1 MKKILFSIFL
11 AVLFAMPGIAQVDR
25 TKAPA
30 AGAAPIIQIGT
41 PQSFVLKNG
50 LKVFVVENH
59 KVPMVTY
66 SLSLEIQPGLQGEK
80 TGLYSMA
87 GDMLLMGTTNRTKE
101 QIDEEID
108 FIGASLNTSS
118 EGMGGRSLKK
128 YSNQLLSVMSDVLLN
143 PVFPEDQL
151 AKLKK
156 QTVTGIVSSKEEPQ
170 SIAANISK
178 RMLFGDN
185 HPYGEIMSEKTVE
198 AITAADCKAYHQTYF
213 RPNVAYLVIV
223 GDITLKEAKKQVNQ
237 YFGKWERGV
246 VPQTT
251 YVTPKL
257 NDKAQ
262 IVVGNK
268 DGANQSSIRVT
279 HIVDLKPGHPD
290 AIKASVMNNV
300 LGGGSFSARLFQNL
314 REDKAWTYGAYSSLS
329 PDKFMGDFEAEAM
342 VKGEAT
348 DSALFEMVK
357 EMNFLQ
363 QKLVSDQDLMLFKN
377 MMAGSFARSMED
389 PATVA
394 RFALNI
400 ERYNL
405 PKDYYATYLE
415 KLAAVTPQ
423 DVREMAN
430 KYLKPG
436 NAFLIAV
443 GDVSKIKN
451 SLRRLDTDGKILTYD
466 YYGQEV
472 KQKSIPSGL
481 TAQQVIDDYLKAIG
495 GKEKLEG
502 VKSMVTS
509 ATAAIQGMKLTVKS
523 YVETPGKLCV
533 ETYLQ
538 GNLMSK
544 QVLNGKAGKVS
555 SPMGEQVL
563 DEQTVAAM
571 QEETIMF
578 PELLIGQNGS
588 KTELSAL
595 EEINGEPVYKVS
607 VVSGKGAESVLYFS
621 AETGL
626 KLKEVKNSP
635 QGQAVTLI
643 KEYTEKD
650 GLKLPLKVTQSVGP
664 QMFDLEVG
672 EIQINTAISKEIFKI

>member
-1 MKKILFSIFL
+1 MKKIIISIFL
-11 AVLFAMPGIAQVDR
+11 MAIFVLPAISQIDR
-25 TKAPA
+25 SKAPD
-30 AGAAPIIQIGT
+30 AGPAPKIHIGT

-66 SLSLEIQPGLQGEK
+66 SLSLEIQPAMQGDK

-87 GDMLLMGTTNRTKE
+87 GEMLRMGTANRSKD
-101 QIDEEID
+101 QIDDEVD
-108 FIGASLNTSS
+108 FIGAWLNTSA
-118 EGMGGRSLKK
+118 EGITGRSLKK
-128 YSNQLLSVMSDVLLN
+128 YSNQMLSVMSDVLLN
-143 PVFPEDQL
+143 PVFPEEQL

-156 QTVTGIVSSKEEPQ
+156 QTITGIVSSKEEPQ
-170 SIAANISK
+170 AIAENIGK
-178 RMLFGDN
+178 RMLFGSN
-185 HPYGEIMSEKTVE
+185 HPYGEIMSEKSVE
-198 AITAADCKAYHQTYF
+198 AITVDDCKSYYKTYF

-237 YFGKWERGV
+237 YFGRWERAA
-246 VPQTT
+246 VPQTN
-251 YVTPKL
+251 YVIPELGMKS
-257 NDKAQ
+257 Q

-329 PDKFMGDFEAEAM
+329 PDKFMGNFEAEAM
-342 VKGEAT
+342 VKAEAT
-348 DSALFEMVK
+348 DSALFEMLGEMSLLQK
-357 EMNFLQ
+357 E
-363 QKLVSDQDLMLFKN
+363 LVQEKDLALFKN
-377 MMAGSFARSMED
+377 MMAGSFARSLED

-400 ERYNL
+400 ERYKL
-405 PKDYYATYLE
+405 PNDYYATYLE
-415 KLAAVTPQ
+415 KLASVTPE

-430 KYLKPG
+430 KYLKPE
-436 NAFLIAV
+436 NAYLVAV
-443 GDVSKIKN
+443 GDLSKIKS
-451 SLRRLDTDGKILTYD
+451 SLRRLDVGGKILAYD

-472 KQKSIPSGL
+472 RQKAIPQGL
-481 TAQQVIDDYLKAIG
+481 SAQQVIDGYLNAIG
-495 GKEKLEG
+495 GKEKLSG
-502 VKSMVTS
+502 VKNIVTS
-509 ATAAIQGMKLTVKS
+509 ANTAIQGMPISVKS

-563 DEQTVAAM
+563 DEHTVAAM
-571 QEETIMF
+571 QEEASLF
-578 PELLIGQNGS
+578 PEMELGQNGA
-588 KTELSAL
+588 KAELLAL
-595 EEINGEPVYKVS
+595 EEINGEPVYKIA
-607 VVSGKGAESVLYFS
+607 VVSPKGAESFLYFS
-621 AETGL
+621 ADTGL
-626 KLKEVKNSP
+626 KIKEVKNSP

-650 GLKLPLKVTQSVGP
+650 GVKLPWRVTQAIGP
-664 QMFDLEVG
+664 QMFDLEVN
-672 EIQINTAISKEIFKI
+672 EILINTQISEEIFKL